1 MHSGGLSTAKLRVV
15 SGSMTLNLHAEDVL
29 ANVPVVSFDENTGTN
44 FRINVSADNS
54 IRTFELNGNAV
65 LELAIEDGASLTV
78 GNLITKS
85 GSKGVAGAKIVFYD
99 YRADAFL
106 LENSDLSVE
115 DNRLYIPSV
124 DTFVDLEA
132 YDGDGNLLE
141 GEWSYEWN
149 GTTGMLVLTVPE
161 PAAAAAALGA
171 LALAFAAWRKRK

>member
-1 MHSGGLSTAKLRVV
+1 MSDTDNHSYFGIKNLAVRDGGTLESALNIQTVSGGVWDLHSGGLSTAKLRVV

-85 GSKGVAGAKIVFYD
+85 
-99 YRADAFL
+99 
-106 LENSDLSVE
+106 LS
-115 DNRLYIPSV
+115 LIHI
-124 DTFVDLEA
+124 
-132 YDGDGNLLE
+132 
-141 GEWSYEWN
+141 
-149 GTTGMLVLTVPE
+149 
-161 PAAAAAALGA
+161 
-171 LALAFAAWRKRK
+171 